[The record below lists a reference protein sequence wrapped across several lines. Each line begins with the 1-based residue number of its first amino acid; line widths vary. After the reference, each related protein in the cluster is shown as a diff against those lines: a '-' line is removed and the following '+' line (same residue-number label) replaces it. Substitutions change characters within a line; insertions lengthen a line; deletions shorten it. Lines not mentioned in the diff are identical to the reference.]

1 MAKKKTRESQ
11 YNDILQRWHGTNILK
26 CDILGFVFPGN
37 QIVGFHYATL
47 TEHLRGYIYD
57 TIGYRVIM
65 VLPKNSPMI
74 PRIKQI
80 AAEHNGDEYTP
91 NLKTLLYGN

>member
-1 MAKKKTRESQ
+1 MAKQKKTRESQ
-11 YNDILQRWHGTNILK
+11 YNDILQRWHDTNILK
-26 CDILGFVFPGN
+26 CTVLGFQFPEN

-57 TIGYRVIM
+57 TIGDRVIM

-80 AAEHNGDEYTP
+80 AAKHSGDEYTL
-91 NLKTLLYGN
+91 NLKTF

>member
-65 VLPKNSPMI
+65 VLPKNSLMI

>member
-26 CDILGFVFPGN
+26 CDVLGYVFPGN

-47 TEHLRGYIYD
+47 TEHLRGYIYY

-91 NLKTLLYGN
+91 NLKTFLYGN